1 MLYLYKKS
9 GEAITIPDSLK
20 TLSNRSNAYS
30 GLYFGTNIEI
40 DYSNGYSKL
49 KQ

>member
-1 MLYLYKKS
+1 MHSYTFTAEFENYYVS
-9 GEAITIPDSLK
+9 FRGDIGEMVNVYIYNVQP
-20 TLSNRSNAYS
+20 
-30 GLYFGTNIEI
+30 NIEI

>member
-1 MLYLYKKS
+1 M
-9 GEAITIPDSLK
+9 EAQSVENKEICFNVYIY
-20 TLSNRSNAYS
+20 NVQQ
-30 GLYFGTNIEI
+30 NIEI